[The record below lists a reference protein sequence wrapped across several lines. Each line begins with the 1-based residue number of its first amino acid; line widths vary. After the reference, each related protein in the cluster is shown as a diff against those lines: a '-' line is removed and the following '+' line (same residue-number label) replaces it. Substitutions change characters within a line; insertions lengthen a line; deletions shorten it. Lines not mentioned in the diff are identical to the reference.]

1 MALESIKRAA
11 VAASTPQINRGSQDT
26 NTRKVESRQQVV
38 SLADYADSQATV
50 NGGLAANNE
59 DAENQDPNA
68 EQQRKLKAAIQHANS
83 QIKHSGRTNCEF
95 SYNDEIHRIS
105 IKVIDSETKEV
116 IREIP
121 AEETLKMVE
130 KIYELAGILVDERR

>member
-11 VAASTPQINRGSQDT
+11 VAASTPQINRGSQDA
-26 NTRKVESRQQVV
+26 NVRKVESRQTTAGVT
-38 SLADYADSQATV
+38 DYADAQPVQAT
-50 NGGLAANNE
+50 NISANNE
-59 DAENQDPNA
+59 ESGSPEQEAERA
-68 EQQRKLKAAIQHANS
+68 RKLKAAISHANS

-95 SYNDEIHRIS
+95 SYNEEINRIA

-130 KIYELAGILVDERR
+130 KMYELAGILVDERR